1 MSLLGTYI
9 SKNPKIGDIRYIMSD
24 DQACDM
30 FRRWSIVKKNYKDMG
45 MVEKKSANNFL
56 PRASFKR
63 SKGSLFSG
71 QSNDDETL

>member
-1 MSLLGTYI
+1 
-9 SKNPKIGDIRYIMSD
+9 
-24 DQACDM
+24 M

-45 MVEKKSANNFL
+45 MVEKKSTNNFL